1 MRYFIIS
8 LTFSLCLAFSK
19 GIISGNIID
28 KTNQLPLEG
37 TNISLVGTDL
47 GVISDKDGNFSISEL
62 ENGYYSISISY
73 IGYETMVIS
82 DIWVRDKAYEFLK
95 VGGYFAIITFH
106 SLEDRIVK
114 RFFNQVSKT
123 NNPLSELKKFGGVS
137 TPFFQKINK
146 KPIIASEQEKKIN
159 PRSRSAKLRVVRKLS
174 NKALF
179 IDLKKLGLPQVADS
193 LREFQ
198 CA

>member
-8 LTFSLCLAFSK
+8 LTFSLCLAFSE

-73 IGYETMVIS
+73 IGYET
-82 DIWVRDKAYEFLK
+82 K
-95 VGGYFAIITFH
+95 V
-106 SLEDRIVK
+106 
-114 RFFNQVSKT
+114 
-123 NNPLSELKKFGGVS
+123 
-137 TPFFQKINK
+137 
-146 KPIIASEQEKKIN
+146 
-159 PRSRSAKLRVVRKLS
+159 
-174 NKALF
+174 
-179 IDLKKLGLPQVADS
+179 
-193 LREFQ
+193 
-198 CA
+198 